1 MKLSQEELQ
10 QVKNLQ
16 LQRSQI
22 IFSLGELRVQSLS
35 LEDQLRV
42 INSEQNK
49 LGDILNEKYGDG
61 QINLETGEITTID
74 EEKEDNLTSS

>member
-16 LQRSQI
+16 LQRNQI
-22 IFSLGELRVQSLS
+22 IFSLGELRVQSLF

-42 INSEQNK
+42 INSEQNE
-49 LGDILNEKYGDG
+49 LGDVLNKKYGDG

-74 EEKEDNLTSS
+74 KEKEDNLTSS